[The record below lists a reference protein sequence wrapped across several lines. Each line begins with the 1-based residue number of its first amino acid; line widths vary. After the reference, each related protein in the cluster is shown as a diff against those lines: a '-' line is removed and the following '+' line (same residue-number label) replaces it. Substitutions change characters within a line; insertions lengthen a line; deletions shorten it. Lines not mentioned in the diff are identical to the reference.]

1 MRRSSYEGR
10 AVSYGAIGGTHAAD
24 LLSFPP
30 VGYRP
35 SHDES
40 RLGSG
45 GERFQAATNLL
56 MTWGVQRGS
65 AIEVHNLTPDA
76 GGGYPGVTFD
86 AHGKPIGSAGESH
99 DHRFSPEGTPFIA
112 AGMDAVLRARIG
124 PIVLDSPVRVVYLVD
139 ESRRQGFAIGTLEG
153 HQLSGEELFLVVWRD
168 DDSVWL
174 IVRSFS
180 KPATVLTRWGWPV
193 VRAIQ
198 RGYVRRFLFALRPE
212 RGL

>member
-1 MRRSSYEGR
+1 MRRSSYDGR
-10 AVSYGAIGGTHAAD
+10 AVSYGAVGGTQAAD

-30 VGYRP
+30 KGYRP
-35 SHDES
+35 SRDES

-65 AIEVHNLTPDA
+65 AIEVHDITPDA
-76 GGGYPGVTFD
+76 GGGYLGVTFD
-86 AHGKPIGSAGESH
+86 PCGKPISSVGESH
-99 DHRFSPEGTPFIA
+99 DHRFSPDGVPFIA
-112 AGMDAVLRARIG
+112 AGTDAVFRTRIG
-124 PIVLDSPVRVVYLVD
+124 PIILESPVRVVYLVD
-139 ESRRQGFAIGTLEG
+139 ESRRQGYAVGTLEG
-153 HQLSGEELFLVVWRD
+153 HQLSGEELFVVEWRD

-174 IVRSFS
+174 VVRSFS
-180 KPATVLTRWGWPV
+180 KPATLVSRLGWPV

-198 RGYVRRFLFALRPE
+198 RAYVRRFLFALRPE